1 MQLPEQRHPVHLP
14 AYVVSAHIAEVGI
27 VESCGSVTV
36 MACSPSRMTE
46 QLTEAATCE
55 INQCLQDALEAWA
68 AHARCCE
75 RLGDQPG
82 LTDLPIQYFVPHLV
96 VSCNK
101 SLPGLVFCS
110 GQVGRHGHP
119 SRFSAL
125 HKLRLCCVASVWHV
139 ALLSELKTAIHA
151 CGPEAF
157 VHTPSLQSRCEIQ
170 IV

>member
-1 MQLPEQRHPVHLP
+1 MQLPEQRHPVHLQ

-36 MACSPSRMTE
+36 IACSPSRMTE

-82 LTDLPIQYFVPHLV
+82 LTDLPILYPQIA
-96 VSCNK
+96 
-101 SLPGLVFCS
+101 
-110 GQVGRHGHP
+110 GR
-119 SRFSAL
+119 
-125 HKLRLCCVASVWHV
+125 
-139 ALLSELKTAIHA
+139 
-151 CGPEAF
+151 
-157 VHTPSLQSRCEIQ
+157 
-170 IV
+170 